1 MKIEPEGVKVLV
13 LPEKVE
19 EVTPGGIILTEQT
32 KDAEKFRKN
41 RGVVIAIGPAAFNT
55 IEFEGGKLEIGD
67 KVIYAKHSGV
77 FIKDEDGEEVR
88 LVNDIDI
95 LARIA

>member
-19 EVTPGGIILTEQT
+19 EVTAGGIILPEQT
-32 KDAEKFRKN
+32 KDSEKFRKN
-41 RGVVIAIGPAAFNT
+41 RGEIVAIGPAAYST
-55 IEFEGGKLEIGD
+55 IEFEGGKLEVGD

-77 FIKDEDGEEVR
+77 FIKDGNGDEVR

-95 LARIA
+95 LARIS